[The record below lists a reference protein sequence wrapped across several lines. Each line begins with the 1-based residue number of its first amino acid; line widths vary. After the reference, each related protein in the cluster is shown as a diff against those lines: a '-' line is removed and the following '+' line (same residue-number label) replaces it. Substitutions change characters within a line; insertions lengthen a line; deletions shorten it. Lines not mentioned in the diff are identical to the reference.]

1 MKNRRLSTMND
12 VARLAGV
19 SPATVARVLYEPEKV
34 APGRR
39 VKVEAAITETG
50 YRPNAV
56 ARGLRTSRSWKIGL
70 IIVDGRLNPYFVNL
84 SQAIRLEAM
93 SQGYT
98 VLTFQYGSAAEPVTD
113 AVAQLIQNR
122 VDAVIFSYAL
132 RPEDIAPLL
141 EANIPVVQVEQEAIA
156 GTDVVICA
164 PQQGIHAAI
173 AHLVELGHRR
183 IAFMGGDP
191 AMYDRPRVHGTTME
205 EERLAAFRAS
215 VRALGADSDPALEV
229 LGRYFSATGEDPAV
243 EGRAMMRR
251 ILDMENRPTAILASS
266 DMLAAGI
273 LQVLLSEDLKVP
285 RDFSIIGYD
294 DSIASLLAPPL
305 SSIGRPLDEIAK
317 VAIQR
322 AIAAIIDTS
331 HRPTRNVFD
340 TTLRIRQSTAPP
352 SSNGIAFVD
361 SL

>member
-1 MKNRRLSTMND
+1 MKDRRLSTMND

-39 VKVEAAITETG
+39 IKVEAALAETG

-132 RPEDIAPLL
+132 RPEDITPLL

-156 GTDVVICA
+156 DTDVVICA
-164 PQQGIHAAI
+164 PQHGIHAAI

-191 AMYDRPRVHGTTME
+191 ASYNRPRVHGTTME
-205 EERLAAFRAS
+205 EERLAAFRAA
-215 VRALGADSDPALEV
+215 VRALGADTDPALEV
-229 LGRYFSATGEDPAV
+229 LGRYFSVTGEDPAS
-243 EGRAMMRR
+243 EGRAMTSR
-251 ILDMENRPTAILASS
+251 ILAMENRPTAILASS

-273 LQVLLSEDLKVP
+273 LQALSAADLKVP
-285 RDFSIIGYD
+285 RDFSLIGYD
-294 DSIASLLAPPL
+294 DSVASLLTPPL
-305 SSIGRPLDEIAK
+305 SSIGRPLDDIAK
-317 VAIQR
+317 ASIDC
-322 AIAAIIDTS
+322 AIAAIVDTP
-331 HRPTRNVFD
+331 HRPVRHVFD
-340 TTLRIRQSTAPP
+340 TELHFRQSTASPRP
-352 SSNGIAFVD
+352 RNPGA
-361 SL
+361 L